1 MKSFSHTFNYLIVVI
16 ISGLSGIALVISVF
30 TPLSHK
36 LKSSGTA
43 VYVRVLYGI
52 FAVCVDIASFCEL
65 LPPVVVQGCSWGLL
79 ALSVIP
85 YPRIRCNRND
95 QDKIASLFLRMAP
108 VYILLSVSY
117 EGLFIVAFYNVLQ
130 IWVSMSSKTR
140 SNQTRKSK
148 KGEKNGGAN
157 TPPFKFFGGYLVD
170 VVLYLFLCY
179 ASFFSTGNIASISG
193 FEVSST
199 YRFVTVFSPF
209 TMTGLIGAKIFLPFL
224 LVATAFFAVS
234 KAKRQVPTN
243 SFFMAIALSD
253 FIAIVF
259 FFLVRDT
266 GSWRDIGMTIGNFS
280 IANLF
285 ILLQLILLVL
295 SQRII

>member
-1 MKSFSHTFNYLIVVI
+1 M
-16 ISGLSGIALVISVF
+16 
-30 TPLSHK
+30 
-36 LKSSGTA
+36 
-43 VYVRVLYGI
+43 
-52 FAVCVDIASFCEL
+52 CVDIASFCQL
-65 LPPVVVQGCSWGLL
+65 LPPAVVQCCSWGLL
-79 ALSVIP
+79 ALSVVP
-85 YPRIRCNRND
+85 YPRIRCSENSHQN
-95 QDKIASLFLRMAP
+95 KIASLFLRMAP

-117 EGLFIVAFYNVLQ
+117 EGLFIVTFYNVLQ
-130 IWVSMSSKTR
+130 IWVSMSSKIGNTSKNR
-140 SNQTRKSK
+140 NEKSK
-148 KGEKNGGAN
+148 IN
-157 TPPFKFFGGYLVD
+157 TAFRFFGGYLVD

-209 TMTGLIGAKIFLPFL
+209 TMTGLIGTKIFLPFL

-234 KAKRQVPTN
+234 KAKRQEPTN
-243 SFFMAIALSD
+243 NFFMAIALSD

-280 IANLF
+280 ISNLF
-285 ILLQLILLVL
+285 ILLQLLLLVL

>member
-1 MKSFSHTFNYLIVVI
+1 MCIRALYSI
-16 ISGLSGIALVISVF
+16 I
-30 TPLSHK
+30 
-36 LKSSGTA
+36 
-43 VYVRVLYGI
+43 
-52 FAVCVDIASFCEL
+52 AVCIDVASFCQL
-65 LPPVVVQGCSWGLL
+65 VPAQVVQWCSWGLL
-79 ALSVIP
+79 VLSLLLP
-85 YPRIRCNRND
+85 WPRVPCAAND
-95 QDKIASLFLRMAP
+95 QDKVASLFLKIAP

-117 EGLFIVAFYNVLQ
+117 EGLFIVAFYNILQ
-130 IWVSMSSKTR
+130 LWVSMSS
-140 SNQTRKSK
+140 SNAAHQSSKRGDNSNNKSK
-148 KGEKNGGAN
+148 KKSAKKGKKSDDITAAVKS
-157 TPPFKFFGGYLVD
+157 FKFFGGYLVD

-224 LVATAFFAVS
+224 LVAAAFFAVC
-234 KAKRQVPTN
+234 KAKRQTPTN

-266 GSWRDIGMTIGNFS
+266 GSWKDIGMTIGNFS
-280 IANLF
+280 ISNLF
-285 ILLQLILLVL
+285 ILLQLLLLVI
-295 SQRII
+295 SQKII

>member
-1 MKSFSHTFNYLIVVI
+1 M
-16 ISGLSGIALVISVF
+16 
-30 TPLSHK
+30 PR
-36 LKSSGTA
+36 LK
-43 VYVRVLYGI
+43 
-52 FAVCVDIASFCEL
+52 
-65 LPPVVVQGCSWGLL
+65 
-79 ALSVIP
+79 
-85 YPRIRCNRND
+85 ND
-95 QDKIASLFLRMAP
+95 QDKIASLFLRIAP

-117 EGLFIVAFYNVLQ
+117 EGLFIVTFYNVLQ
-130 IWVSMSSKTR
+130 IWISMSSKIST
-140 SNQTRKSK
+140 NKTKTKNNK
-148 KGEKNGGAN
+148 KEKNEKIEN
-157 TPPFKFFGGYLVD
+157 EKNPLFKFFGGYLID

-224 LVATAFFAVS
+224 LVAAAFFAVS
-234 KAKRQVPTN
+234 KTKKQVPTN
-243 SFFMAIALSD
+243 NFFMTIALSD

-266 GSWRDIGMTIGNFS
+266 GSWMDIGMTIGNFS
-280 IANLF
+280 ISNLF

-295 SQRII
+295 SQRIIY

>member
-1 MKSFSHTFNYLIVVI
+1 MKYLNFFRSTQLIFN
-16 ISGLSGIALVISVF
+16 SGLSGIALVISIF

-36 LKSSGTA
+36 LRSVTKA
-43 VYVRVLYGI
+43 VRVRVLYSI
-52 FAVCVDIASFCEL
+52 VAVCIDIASFCQL
-65 LPPVVVQGCSWGLL
+65 LPPAVIQCCSWGLL
-79 ALSVIP
+79 VLSILP
-85 YPRIRCNRND
+85 YP
-95 QDKIASLFLRMAP
+95 KIHFSNNSNNQNKITSLFLRIAP

-117 EGLFIVAFYNVLQ
+117 EGLFIVTFYNVLQ
-130 IWVSMSSKTR
+130 IWLSMSSKT
-140 SNQTRKSK
+140 SNVSK
-148 KGEKNGGAN
+148 KGNEKSKTNS
-157 TPPFKFFGGYLVD
+157 TVFRFFSGYLVD

-224 LVATAFFAVS
+224 LVAAAFFAVS
-234 KAKRQVPTN
+234 KAKRQEPAN

-266 GSWRDIGMTIGNFS
+266 GSWMDIGMTIGNFS
-280 IANLF
+280 ISNLF